1 MLNQSNI
8 FKTDVPPSPRKAAVA
23 GMAEAAL
30 PSEKSSLNAPDAE
43 DIILSASF
51 EEHMLSASSEDTNPQ
66 ESHNETDLLAV
77 PVDLP
82 NSEAAQTEAPLIQT
96 DTATAPDIEL
106 AINAPNNNA
115 MSPDFETLAAGST
128 QAQPQLSSEAAK
140 DIPVSIAHAAE
151 ADLNRGIPSDVPDI
165 THAAPMGG
173 YSNNVVSV
181 ATHLRE
187 IPPAKDIT
195 IARPPASSTPNPW
208 SESFVDD
215 NSPALKPSHKPTP
228 HTHLPLG
235 ELTVEDAR
243 LVTGETNI
251 ITKRGDAASPPPAEG
266 APPQAVTPSEDIDVK
281 LADQRMIEMRH
292 IAGQNSTA
300 DDVMK
305 TPAIPSTVTTSP
317 LAATQM
323 STAETASF
331 ALAASPSS
339 PLSSASPL
347 ALSSPLTPLNAPSFQ
362 SVTQSIIKTLE
373 TQKGVS
379 VRLDPPEMGRVYI
392 DYQFESDKSVTAI
405 VRAELPE
412 ALTQLRENT
421 SILQNLLK
429 DNGFENVNIDFAQ
442 SGSDSEESASD
453 DFQEHRLSLN
463 SESAVEGFTAS
474 SSPTAPPNLHRQ
486 YLNQSIDIKL

>member
-1 MLNQSNI
+1 VLNQSNI
-8 FKTDVPPSPRKAAVA
+8 FKTDVPSSPRKAAVA

-30 PSEKSSLNAPDAE
+30 PSDKSSLNAPDAD

-51 EEHMLSASSEDTNPQ
+51 EEHMLSASSEDINPQ

-115 MSPDFETLAAGST
+115 MNPDLETLAAGST
-128 QAQPQLSSEAAK
+128 QAEPQLAPEAAK
-140 DIPVSIAHAAE
+140 DIPVSIANEAE
-151 ADLNRGIPSDVPDI
+151 PDLNRGIPSDVPDI
-165 THAAPMGG
+165 TQAAPIRG

-228 HTHLPLG
+228 PTDLPLVAI
-235 ELTVEDAR
+235 TAEDAQ
-243 LVTGETNI
+243 I
-251 ITKRGDAASPPPAEG
+251 ITDELNITPQRGDGAHPAAEG

-281 LADQRMIEMRH
+281 LADQRMIETRH
-292 IAGQNSTA
+292 IAGQNSTP
-300 DDVMK
+300 DDVIK

-331 ALAASPSS
+331 ALAASSSS
-339 PLSSASPL
+339 PLSTASPL

-362 SVTQSIIKTLE
+362 SVTQSIIKTVE
-373 TQKGVS
+373 TQKGVT

-392 DYQFESDKSVTAI
+392 DYQFESDKSATAI

-463 SESAVEGFTAS
+463 SKSAVEGFTAS